1 MARRVEPTDPGDHHT
16 IPGIHAAHLAA
27 LLGRWGISP
36 EELLDPLGLKANE
49 LADPSS
55 RLSVSLFRR
64 VVARARM
71 LTGEPGLGF
80 HIGLH
85 SRVSLHG
92 YLGIAAMTASTLRE
106 ALELTTRFAPTRS
119 TAIDMRLE
127 ERDDEAVIVID
138 EKCSFGEAQD
148 LVIICLIVGLMHI
161 GESLV
166 GHLLEGRVDLAF
178 PEPDYVA
185 RLAGE
190 LAPRFRF
197 DQPAHRI
204 VFDRKHLDL
213 PLRLADPDALRLA
226 RDQCERE
233 LERLGFRQGFA
244 SRVRS
249 ILGARARDL
258 PLLDAI
264 AAELGTS
271 QRTLKR
277 KLAEE
282 GVSYSELVDEAR
294 SARAVALMRSELTVD
309 EIADRLG
316 YSDAANFTRAFRRWT
331 GKTPRAFRK
340 APPESR

>member
-1 MARRVEPTDPGDHHT
+1 MARRAEPADSGDSHT
-16 IPGIHAAHLAA
+16 IPGVHAAHLAA
-27 LLGRWGISP
+27 LVGHWGISP
-36 EELLDPLGLKANE
+36 EQLLGPLGLKAEE

-55 RLSVSLFRR
+55 RLSVSLLRR
-64 VVARARM
+64 VVARART

-92 YLGIAAMTASTLRE
+92 YLGIAAMTAATLRE

-119 TAIDMRLE
+119 TAIDVRLE
-127 ERDDEAVIVID
+127 ERADEAIIVID

-148 LVIICLIVGLMHI
+148 LVIISLVVGLSHI

-166 GHLLEGRVDLAF
+166 GRLLEGRVDLAF
-178 PEPDYVA
+178 PEPPYVA
-185 RLAGE
+185 RLAGKF
-190 LAPRFRF
+190 APRFRF

-213 PLRLADPDALRLA
+213 PLELADPDALRLA

-233 LERLGFRQGFA
+233 LDRLGYREGHA
-244 SRVRS
+244 SRVRA
-249 ILGARARDL
+249 ILGARDREL

-271 QRTLKR
+271 ARTLKR

-282 GVSYSELVDEAR
+282 GVSYSELVDEAQT
-294 SARAVALMRSELTVD
+294 ARAVALMRSDLTVD

-340 APPESR
+340 TAQG